1 MKPTLLTKKDFLT
14 KIADYE
20 TSPTEWKFLG
30 DKPCIIDFYADWCG
44 PCKMIAPILDELAA
58 DYEGKVSI
66 VKVNV
71 DENQESPAKFGIRG
85 IPTLLL
91 FKNGT
96 LMGTKVGAA
105 SKSQLAAFIDSHI

>member
-1 MKPTLLTKKDFLT
+1 MSSLKHITDATFESEVIQSNTPVLVDFW
-14 KIADYE
+14 A
-20 TSPTEWKFLG
+20 
-30 DKPCIIDFYADWCG
+30 AWCG

-58 DYEGKVSI
+58 DYADKVSI

-71 DENQESPAKFGIRG
+71 DENSETPAKYGIRG

-96 LMGTKVGAA
+96 VMGTKVGAA
-105 SKSQLAAFIDSHI
+105 NKSQLAAFIDSHI